1 MRNAAN
7 LHVKMTCQTA
17 ACPDIL
23 NVRSAS
29 MLQCSDDAIGFG
41 EQQGQSK
48 RVDMSRPDPEVVMA
62 IRALAMPLR
71 TPASRRPG
79 ACSALAE
86 HCPTQLRGRKSGE
99 ARG

>member
-1 MRNAAN
+1 
-7 LHVKMTCQTA
+7 
-17 ACPDIL
+17 
-23 NVRSAS
+23 
-29 MLQCSDDAIGFG
+29 
-41 EQQGQSK
+41 
-48 RVDMSRPDPEVVMA
+48 MSRPDPEVVMA

-79 ACSALAE
+79 VRSALAE